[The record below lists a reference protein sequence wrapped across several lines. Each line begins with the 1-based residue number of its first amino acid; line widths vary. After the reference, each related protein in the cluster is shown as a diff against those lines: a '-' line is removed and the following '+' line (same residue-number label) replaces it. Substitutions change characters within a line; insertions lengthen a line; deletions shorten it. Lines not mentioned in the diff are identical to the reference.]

1 MAELRD
7 FTPRRRGLEEQSR
20 PSRRRGH
27 RGPLRVLVPCGHLG
41 DVFADGF
48 LFPGTRAAESGKRF
62 CIDGG
67 ALVFRA
73 EDGSEPIAGEAPAA
87 KPVELPSW
95 LQPPKVGGGK
105 RERIDLNNVLFCLF
119 VSFTRGFLAPAQWPM
134 RVPRGGLE
142 AEDRASLTARG
153 GPPRTRSHRSRVTV
167 QLSHALGHVCAI

>member
-7 FTPRRRGLEEQSR
+7 STPRRRGLEEQSR

-95 LQPPKVGGGK
+95 LQPPKVGG
-105 RERIDLNNVLFCLF
+105 ERTDLNKVLFCLF
-119 VSFTRGFLAPAQWPM
+119 VSFTRGFLAPAQCAC
-134 RVPRGGLE
+134 R
-142 AEDRASLTARG
+142 AEDR
-153 GPPRTRSHRSRVTV
+153 H
-167 QLSHALGHVCAI
+167 